1 MTDGVVAT
9 SLLSR
14 LERFE
19 MFFGKIFVM
28 LLMELR
34 PVLGGGAGSHA
45 AEATLEV
52 EGKPREA
59 RGGACAVLKAVVAP
73 EAESEVTLWRMLGE
87 EWVRALPVITG
98 GAAMLLRY

>member
-28 LLMELR
+28 ELMELR
-34 PVLGGGAGSHA
+34 PVFSAVAGS
-45 AEATLEV
+45 
-52 EGKPREA
+52 
-59 RGGACAVLKAVVAP
+59 
-73 EAESEVTLWRMLGE
+73 
-87 EWVRALPVITG
+87 
-98 GAAMLLRY
+98 

>member
-1 MTDGVVAT
+1 MTDGLVAT

-28 LLMELR
+28 LLMEFS
-34 PVLGGGAGSHA
+34 PVLGSCPPP
-45 AEATLEV
+45 EATLEV
-52 EGKPREA
+52 EGKPRDG
-59 RGGACAVLKAVVAP
+59 RACALKAVVAP

-87 EWVRALPVITG
+87 ECVRAPPDITG
-98 GAAMLLRY
+98 GPAMLLRY

>member
-28 LLMELR
+28 LLMELS
-34 PVLGGGAGSHA
+34 PVLSAVAGSCPA
-45 AEATLEV
+45 PEATLEV

-59 RGGACAVLKAVVAP
+59 RACALKAVVAP

-87 EWVRALPVITG
+87 EIVRVPPDITG
-98 GAAMLLRY
+98 GPEMLLRY